1 MSASRICSSAV
12 SILYENKVRYQYQ
25 DVFYFQTTTML
36 KNQLTHQ
43 PTVGVF

>member
-12 SILYENKVRYQYQ
+12 SILYENKVRYQ
-25 DVFYFQTTTML
+25 DILYFETTTML